1 MEFFNTDFSTLYLG
15 DTIVEMKNM
24 VAQGIRVDKV
34 ITSPPYNIVRPNSTD
49 RGYDLYKDG
58 MSNEDYIK
66 WVIEVFSLYEK
77 ILNKDG
83 CICWNMS
90 YGTENTECMSLTIAE
105 ILKQTNFTLADILIW
120 KKQSATPNNVSQNKM
135 TRIVEFVYVF
145 CRRDEFKTFTA
156 NKKYIGARNDTGQP
170 IYENVFNFFE
180 AKNNDETNE
189 LNKATF
195 SVDFV
200 HNIIDRYVDKNDIVL
215 DNFVGTGTTL
225 VACEMKSIKGHY
237 IELSENQ
244 CKHAVERIKKG
255 IQISLF

>member
-1 MEFFNTDFSTLYLG
+1 MEFFKTDFSTLYLG
-15 DTIVEMKNM
+15 DTLVEMKNM
-24 VAQGIRVDKV
+24 FAQGIRVDKV

-66 WVIEVFSLYEK
+66 WIIEVFSLYEK

-105 ILKQTNFTLADILIW
+105 ILKQTNFTLADILVW
-120 KKQSATPNNVSQNKM
+120 KKFCATPNNVSKNKM
-135 TRIVEFVYVF
+135 TRIVEFVYIF
-145 CRRDEFKTFTA
+145 CRRGETKTFNT
-156 NKKYIGARNDTGQP
+156 NKKRIDERKDTGQD

-244 CKHAVERIKKG
+244 CKHTVERIKKG